1 MTRQDLLNKINPFDN
16 IIARE
21 FDKVVTAELVA
32 KIRTVMTVGLAEVPA
47 LDDLLNYRPIT
58 LMVGSV
64 AVPIQLK
71 RQ

>member
-16 IIARE
+16 IAHE

>member
-16 IIARE
+16 IVKE
-21 FDKVVTAELVA
+21 FDKVVTAELIA